1 MSQSMALCHLAYITE
16 KNRGLPSP
24 FQFQLRE
31 RTVAVSEHAEQSDAL
46 AFVLI
51 QAHTINK
58 KAPKWKLLRNSSP
71 CSLFVFSKLD
81 ASLWTDLASMEI
93 LKGIVQPK
101 SKLAFVLQ
109 NTKGSMNTIFHT
121 LLFAFTVVIE
131 VVIKLQY
138 KSLVRSYN
146 IYTTV

>member
-1 MSQSMALCHLAYITE
+1 
-16 KNRGLPSP
+16 
-24 FQFQLRE
+24 
-31 RTVAVSEHAEQSDAL
+31 
-46 AFVLI
+46 
-51 QAHTINK
+51 
-58 KAPKWKLLRNSSP
+58 
-71 CSLFVFSKLD
+71 
-81 ASLWTDLASMEI
+81 MEI

-109 NTKGSMNTIFHT
+109 NTKGRMNTIFHT

-131 VVIKLQY
+131 AVIKLQH